1 MKNWASKFLPGLL
14 ILGGLVAAQSK
25 PGCAST
31 VEALEQR
38 MEAQR
43 WLLTDWAGLIR
54 F

>member
-1 MKNWASKFLPGLL
+1 MKNWAIKFLPGLL

-25 PGCAST
+25 PDCAST

-43 WLLTDWAGLIR
+43 RLLTDWAGLIR
-54 F
+54 Y